1 MDLWKLTAAEAL
13 ERLRSQEITVEQY
26 ATSLLDRISKRDDD
40 VKAWAYLDAGSILAQ
55 ARLMDKVP
63 VSQRRQLHG
72 VPVAVKDIILTQSED
87 NSRDVWRLSLIVP
100 LDMPTEHGSIIYKDS
115 QPGIDAASVALLR
128 EAGCLI
134 FAKTTTT
141 EFASSF
147 IGTKTRNAHSVSHTP
162 GGSSSGSGAAVA
174 DFQIPIALG
183 SQTMGSIVRP
193 ASYNGVYG
201 FKPTHNVISREG
213 QKFCAPSFDTIG
225 FFARSVADIQ
235 LLADAFNLQDCD
247 EGPYTD
253 VKGLKFAV
261 CTTVQWE
268 LADEGTVKAMA
279 KAVQLLRAH
288 GAHVEELELGD
299 DFDPVVTWHSQI
311 TMTEAGATF
320 LPEYRHSKN
329 QLGERLIQWVNDTH
343 RLTREEKL
351 EAYDGLAALRPR
363 FDKMA
368 DKYDAVIVPS
378 VVGEA
383 PEGLVVTGDPV
394 LASTWTALHVP
405 VVNVPGFVGSNGMPI
420 GLSMVAARLRDRH
433 LLKVVEVAGRIFE
446 REGGWSQRS
455 T

>member
-1 MDLWKLTAAEAL
+1 MDLWKLTATEAL
-13 ERLRSQEITVEQY
+13 ERIRSQEITVEQY
-26 ATSLLDRISKRDDD
+26 ATSLLDQISKRDDD
-40 VKAWAYLDAGSILAQ
+40 VRAWAYLDAESILAQ
-55 ARLMDKVP
+55 ARLIDKVP

-87 NSRDVWRLSLIVP
+87 NSR
-100 LDMPTEHGSIIYKDS
+100 SIC
-115 QPGIDAASVALLR
+115 QPGIDAASVTILR

-225 FFARSVADIQ
+225 FFARSVADLQ
-235 LLADAFNLQDCD
+235 LLADAFNLQDCA

-261 CTTVQWE
+261 CTTAHWE
-268 LADEGTVKAMA
+268 LADEGTVNAMA
-279 KAVQLLRAH
+279 KAVELLKAH

-320 LPEYRHSKN
+320 LPEYRHSKHR
-329 QLGERLIQWVNDTH
+329 LGERLIQWVNDTH

-383 PEGLVVTGDPV
+383 PEGLVITGDPV

-405 VVNVPGFVGSNGMPI
+405 VVNVPGFVGGNGMPI
-420 GLSMVAARLRDRH
+420 GVSMVAARLRDSH

-446 REGGWSQRS
+446 REGGWNQRS